1 MKIQVCVHHPLNP
14 KRSKKCIE
22 LSGHPSGWVGDIEL
36 PFTEDLSWDEWAF
49 SVMTLGSYTLY
60 EGEDAQVPAT

>member
-22 LSGHPSGWVGDIEL
+22 LSGHLDSWVSDIEL
-36 PFTEDLSWDEWAF
+36 PFTEDLSWEEWAF
-49 SVMTLGSYTLY
+49 AVMTLGSYILY
-60 EGEDAQVPAT
+60 EGEDSQVSAT

>member
-1 MKIQVCVHHPLNP
+1 MKVQVCVHHPLNP
-14 KRSKKCIE
+14 KWSKKCIE
-22 LSGHPSGWVGDIEL
+22 VGGHPSGWVGDIEL

-60 EGEDAQVPAT
+60 EGEDAQVHST